1 MYIISQ
7 SDGVAFV
14 RWIWIDRFLEFE
26 SGKFAKSVK
35 NVTLAE
41 DHLHDHFPGF
51 PVMPASLMIEGL
63 AQTGGLLVGEVS
75 GFEEKVILAKIG
87 HAIFHGWVQPGDQII
102 YETHIRDQNDQ
113 GAMIEGKATVQ
124 DRLVADVELFY
135 AFLDESS
142 RAKKLFEP
150 KNFVFTMR
158 ILGVFD
164 VGKSAEG
171 DPLLPPGL
179 ENFHQAA
186 DESPM
191 SGPEE

>member
-1 MYIISQ
+1 MESL
-7 SDGVAFV
+7 GGAGA
-14 RWIWIDRFLEFE
+14 RWLFQPLGICCLRR
-26 SGKFAKSVK
+26 V
-35 NVTLAE
+35 
-41 DHLHDHFPGF
+41 
-51 PVMPASLMIEGL
+51 PVY
-63 AQTGGLLVGEVS
+63 Q
-75 GFEEKVILAKIG
+75 K
-87 HAIFHGWVQPGDQII
+87 
-102 YETHIRDQNDQ
+102 DQ

-171 DPLLPPGL
+171 NPLIPPGL

-186 DESPM
+186 DES
-191 SGPEE
+191 SLASPEE